1 MDAGRVDAGVGMTYD
16 ADFES
21 YSDGAGAHQQGLESR
36 HLVEIHPIR
45 VEQRRWRRFSTIAY
59 DITCSCNWWTKATY
73 SAEAERLADEHA
85 LLAGGEVLQSR
96 ERNS

>member
-1 MDAGRVDAGVGMTYD
+1 MSFDGDYHDYWEGK
-16 ADFES
+16 AD
-21 YSDGAGAHQQGLESR
+21 HQQGLEGR

-59 DITCSCNWWTKATY
+59 EITCSCNWWTKATY

-85 LLAGGEVLQSR
+85 LTAGGEVLQSR